1 MVKKDY
7 FLKIM
12 SNIDFKGFLALLLV
26 GFSFFIGD
34 LTKLPSNPGLPNS
47 SLSESGEEGD
57 PASRL
62 EFDWLRLKSPHSN
75 TIPIGIERRAL
86 EFSKTIPIRRDISG
100 GLKRSKGFETSL
112 EWNSRGPYNVGG
124 RTRAL
129 AIDVSDSNTFIAG
142 GVSGGIWRSNDV
154 GKTWEKMTKSDQLHS
169 VSSIAQ
175 DPRKGFTNIWYAG
188 TGEARGNSAGAR
200 GAPFRGDGIYK
211 STDNGYNWELL
222 SSTSTKMPESF
233 DNYLNYSWRIKVHPI
248 TGYVFSASYGTIYR
262 SKDGGNSWEAILG
275 NGNASQSDLAMT
287 DKGMMIAVVGGETEG
302 IIYRST
308 DGNSWDNITPTTFP
322 SDYLRVVPDIALS
335 NDSIVFVIGN
345 RSNDEH
351 LLWKYKH
358 ASQDSINKLWTDLS
372 ANLPN
377 DYNSQ
382 SGYDIYVR
390 ISPGDENFIFIGG
403 TNLYYST
410 DGFNTSGKV
419 FQLGG
424 YGHDDHHA
432 DQHDVLFYKDK
443 KYKVF
448 SASDGGLHIMEDLT
462 AFGKSWTSLN
472 NGYTTTQFYTIAID
486 PKGSYPDLIMG
497 GMQDNGTWESLKSS
511 SKNPWDEVFG
521 GDGAYCSIINYG
533 RSYIL
538 SSQRG
543 YTLIKDWNNPFNW
556 SYGNG
561 EGKYNNYSWAYLIP
575 PDFDRD
581 NDALFISPVYSS
593 PTNDHILFYA
603 GGKYIYRNNDVYL
616 DETNYQRPTGGG
628 GYESTKWEKLNGTSA
643 IGDISAFGGS
653 VSPPNRL
660 YYGTSS
666 GYLYRLDNSEK
677 NDKAVQIKNNIEGR
691 GYVSSISVDPYDGD
705 KLMVSFSSYEVKS
718 IFYSVDAGESWTD
731 VSGNLEEMESGYGS
745 GPSVR
750 SVYIYPV
757 KNGYRYFAGT
767 STGLYSTSILDGTKT
782 QWALEGAETIGN
794 IVVDMISGRPVD
806 GYIAIATH
814 GNGTYSASFE
824 SNELSLGKSSIP
836 DEFELAQNYPN
847 PFNPSTQIPFTIKTS
862 GTVIIKVFDLQ
873 GREIITLF
881 DGIKQS
887 GSHSISWKGKDQSG
901 NLMPSG
907 TYIYQISSNG
917 FSKSKKMH
925 LIK

>member
-1 MVKKDY
+1 MKKGNS
-7 FLKIM
+7 LQQIM
-12 SNIDFKGFLALLLV
+12 KDIDFKGILFLLLV
-26 GFSFFIGD
+26 GLSFFIGD
-34 LTKLPSNPGLPNS
+34 LTKNPLNPGLPNS
-47 SLSESGEEGD
+47 SLSESGEEGN

-86 EFSKTIPIRRDISG
+86 EFSKTIPIRRNFSG
-100 GLKRSKGFETSL
+100 GLKRSKGFGTSL

-142 GVSGGIWRSNDV
+142 GVSGGIWRSNDS
-154 GKTWEKMTKSDQLHS
+154 GETWEKMTKSDQLHS
-169 VSSIAQ
+169 VTSIAQ
-175 DPRKGFTNIWYAG
+175 DYREGFTNIWYAG
-188 TGEARGNSAGAR
+188 TGEGRGNSAGGR

-211 STDNGYNWELL
+211 STDNGYTWALL
-222 SSTSTKMPESF
+222 PSTSTKMPEIF
-233 DNYLNYSWRIKVHPI
+233 EYLDYSWRIKVHPI
-248 TGYVFSASYGTIYR
+248 SGHIFSASYGTIYQ
-262 SKDGGNSWEAILG
+262 SKDEGNSWKSILG
-275 NGNASQSDLAMT
+275 NGNNSHSDLAIT

-302 IIYRST
+302 IIYSST
-308 DGNSWDNITPTTFP
+308 DGNSWDNITPPSFP
-322 SDYLRVVPDIALS
+322 IDYVRLVPDIAQS
-335 NDSIVFVIGN
+335 NDSIVYVIGN

-351 LLWKYKH
+351 LLWKYKYS
-358 ASQDSINKLWTDLS
+358 SQDSVHKHWTDLS

-382 SGYDIYVR
+382 NGYDIYVR

-410 DGFNTSGKV
+410 DGFKTSGKV

-497 GMQDNGTWESLKSS
+497 GMQDNGTWESLKLN
-511 SKNPWDEVFG
+511 SKNLWSEVFG

-533 RSYIL
+533 KSYIL

-575 PDFDRD
+575 PDFNRD
-581 NDALFISPVYSS
+581 DDALFINPIYSS

-616 DETNYQRPTGGG
+616 DETNYQQPAGGG

-653 VSPPNRL
+653 ISPPNRL

-677 NDKAVQIKNNIEGR
+677 NDKAIQIKNNIEGR
-691 GYVSSISVDPYDGD
+691 GYVSSISVDPYNGN

-718 IFYSVDAGESWTD
+718 IFYSDDGGGSWTD

-750 SVYIYPV
+750 AIYIYPL

-767 STGLYSTSILDGTKT
+767 STGLYSTSVIDGTKT
-782 QWALEGAETIGN
+782 QWVLEGAETIGN
-794 IVVDMISGRPVD
+794 VVVDMISGRPVD
-806 GYIAIATH
+806 GYIAIGTH
-814 GNGTYSASFE
+814 GNGTYSANFE
-824 SNELSLGKSSIP
+824 TNELSLGKSSIA
-836 DEFELAQNYPN
+836 DQFELTQPYPN
-847 PFNPSTQIPFTIKTS
+847 PFNPATIIQYSIYNEQNILLQVFNIS
-862 GTVIIKVFDLQ
+862 GQLV
-873 GREIITLF
+873 ETLVN
-881 DGIKQS
+881 GTANAGQ
-887 GSHSISWKGKDQSG
+887 HSILWSSG
-901 NLMPSG
+901 
-907 TYIYQISSNG
+907 QISTG
-917 FSKSKKMH
+917 IYFIKMSTDLH
-925 LIK
+925 CQTQKVLYLK